1 MSDLV
6 NLLMSNIGIDQKQA
20 EGGLGTIL
28 NFAKDKLSEGDFSKV
43 SSLID
48 GASGLMNDAPA
59 EEKSS
64 GLGGMF
70 GSVTSA
76 LGVDTGNLAGLA
88 SLAGKLDSLGIDM
101 ETAKKF
107 LPIIS
112 NFLESKGGDSV
123 KGVFSNLI
131 K

>member
-1 MSDLV
+1 MNDLV
-6 NLLMSNIGIDQKQA
+6 KLLMSNAGINQEQA

-28 NFAKDKLSEGDFSKV
+28 NFAKDKLSEGDFSQI
-43 SSLID
+43 SSLVD
-48 GASGLMNDAPA
+48 GASDLMNKAPA

-64 GLGGMF
+64 GFGGML

-76 LGVDTGNLAGLA
+76 LGTNAGGLAGLA
-88 SLAGKLDSLGIDM
+88 SLAGKLDGLGIDM
-101 ETAKKF
+101 ETISKF
-107 LPIIS
+107 MPIIS

-123 KGVFSNLI
+123 KGIFNSLL